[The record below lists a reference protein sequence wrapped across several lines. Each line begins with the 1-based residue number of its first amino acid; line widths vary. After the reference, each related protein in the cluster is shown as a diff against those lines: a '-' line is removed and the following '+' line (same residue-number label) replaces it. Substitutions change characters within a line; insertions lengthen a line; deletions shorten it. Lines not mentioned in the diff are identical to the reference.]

1 MKIRDILLE
10 NLVLETP
17 EQVRS
22 EIIQKI
28 SKIQDEPDL
37 VNVLKFTNQYAYKK
51 DVGKLST
58 VKGFKDSVS
67 NIILQAVGNVDAPD
81 TLIRAFLKRLS
92 TDGVIKENLL
102 LTPGMV
108 HVMDDIVDMKFR
120 GIFNAIKLDLFEKIS
135 GKMGEKGD
143 VGKGEY
149 LLSILSPRIVRR
161 GAPGDIAIAG
171 GKRNVKVEL
180 KAGESGRLGPA
191 GSQAIAGRF
200 DEFIKLCIKNK
211 VLTLGTFEM
220 PNPVDL
226 NFTLNMT
233 KFSAFF
239 GNEQAKVSK
248 ALAIALKMH
257 YPTLN
262 TTSMAK
268 SIVQDGQIDG
278 QELKAQMLAASYSV
292 YQAAKGFDGIL
303 LTDYGINR
311 YLYMNTPQSAA
322 SSGNFVT
329 VKFPSWTDTQSNT
342 MKIQLKSSA
351 R

>member
-1 MKIRDILLE
+1 MKIRDILSE

-22 EIIQKI
+22 EIVQKI

-37 VNVLKFTNQYAYKK
+37 VNVLKFAKQYAFKT
-51 DVGKLST
+51 DVNKLST
-58 VKGFKDSVS
+58 IKGYKDTVS

-92 TDGVIKENLL
+92 TDGIIKENLL
-102 LTPGMV
+102 LTTGMV
-108 HVMDDIVDMKFR
+108 HRMDDIVDKKFL

-135 GKMGEKGD
+135 GKIGEMGD

-149 LLSILSPRIVRR
+149 LLSILSPLIIRR
-161 GAPGDIAIAG
+161 GAPGDIAIA
-171 GKRNVKVEL
+171 KTKVEL

-191 GSQAIAGRF
+191 GSQALAGRF
-200 DEFIKLCIKNK
+200 DEFIALCNKNK
-211 VLTLGTFEM
+211 LITRGTKL
-220 PNPVDL
+220 PNPVDM
-226 NFTLNMT
+226 NFTLNMS

-239 GNEQAKVSK
+239 GNEQARVSR

-262 TTSMAK
+262 ATAMAK
-268 SIVQDGQIDG
+268 SIVHGGQIDG

-292 YQAAKGFDGIL
+292 YQAAKEFDGIL

-322 SSGNFVT
+322 SAGNFVT

>member
-1 MKIRDILLE
+1 MKIRDILSE

-17 EQVRS
+17 EEVRS

-37 VNVLKFTNQYAYKK
+37 INVLKFTKQYAYKK

-92 TDGVIKENLL
+92 TDGIIKENLL
-102 LTPGMV
+102 LTTGMV
-108 HVMDDIVDMKFR
+108 HRMDDIVDKKFL

-135 GKMGEKGD
+135 GKIGEMGD

-149 LLSILSPRIVRR
+149 LLSILSPLIIRR
-161 GAPGDIAIAG
+161 GAPGDIAIA
-171 GKRNVKVEL
+171 KTKVEL

-191 GSQAIAGRF
+191 GSQALAGRF
-200 DEFIKLCIKNK
+200 DEFIALCNKNK
-211 VLTLGTFEM
+211 LITRGTKL
-220 PNPVDL
+220 PNPVDM
-226 NFTLNMT
+226 NFTLNMS

-239 GNEQAKVSK
+239 GNEQARVSR

-257 YPTLN
+257 YPTLS
-262 TTSMAK
+262 TTAIAK
-268 SIVQDGQIDG
+268 SIVRGGQIDG

-322 SSGNFVT
+322 SAGNFVT

>member
-1 MKIRDILLE
+1 MKIRDILFESLM
-10 NLVLETP
+10 LETP
-17 EQVRS
+17 EEVRS

-37 VNVLKFTNQYAYKK
+37 INVLKFAKQYAFKT
-51 DVGKLST
+51 DVKKLST
-58 VKGFKDSVS
+58 IKGYKDTVA

-102 LTPGMV
+102 LTTGMV
-108 HVMDDIVDMKFR
+108 HMMDDIVDKKFL

-135 GKMGEKGD
+135 GKMGEMGD

-149 LLSILSPRIVRR
+149 LLSILSPRIIRR
-161 GAPGDIAIAG
+161 GAPGDIAIA
-171 GKRNVKVEL
+171 KTKVEL

-191 GSQAIAGRF
+191 GSQALAGRF
-200 DEFIKLCIKNK
+200 DEFYSMCNKNK
-211 VLTLGTFEM
+211 LISKGAKL
-220 PNPVDL
+220 PNPVDMNL
-226 NFTLNMT
+226 TLNMG

-239 GNEQAKVSK
+239 GNDQARVSK

-262 TTSMAK
+262 TTAMVK
-268 SIVQDGQIDG
+268 TIVNGGQING
-278 QELKAQMLAASYSV
+278 QELKSQMLAASYSV
-292 YQAAKGFDGIL
+292 YQASKGFDGIL

-322 SSGNFVT
+322 SVGNFVT

-342 MKIQLKSSA
+342 IKIQLKSSA

>member
-1 MKIRDILLE
+1 MKIQDILSESLM
-10 NLVLETP
+10 LETP
-17 EQVRS
+17 EEVRS

-37 VNVLKFTNQYAYKK
+37 INVLKFAKQYAFKT
-51 DVGKLST
+51 DVKKLST
-58 VKGFKDSVS
+58 IKGYKDTVA

-102 LTPGMV
+102 LTTGMV
-108 HVMDDIVDMKFR
+108 HMMDDIVDKKFL

-135 GKMGEKGD
+135 GKMGEMGD

-149 LLSILSPRIVRR
+149 LLSILSPRIIRR
-161 GAPGDIAIAG
+161 GAPGDIAIA
-171 GKRNVKVEL
+171 KTKVEL

-191 GSQAIAGRF
+191 GSQALAGRF
-200 DEFIKLCIKNK
+200 DEFYSMCNKNK
-211 VLTLGTFEM
+211 LISKGSKL
-220 PNPVDL
+220 PNPVDMNL
-226 NFTLNMT
+226 TLNMG

-239 GNEQAKVSK
+239 GNDQTRVSK

-262 TTSMAK
+262 TTAMVK
-268 SIVQDGQIDG
+268 TIVNGGQING
-278 QELKAQMLAASYSV
+278 QELKSQMLAASYSV
-292 YQAAKGFDGIL
+292 YQASKGFDGIL

-322 SSGNFVT
+322 SAGNFVT

-342 MKIQLKSSA
+342 IKIQLKSS
-351 R
+351 RH

>member
-17 EQVRS
+17 EEVRS

-37 VNVLKFTNQYAYKK
+37 INVLKFTKQYAYKK

-102 LTPGMV
+102 LTTGMV
-108 HVMDDIVDMKFR
+108 HLMDDIVDKKFL

-135 GKMGEKGD
+135 GKMGEMGD

-161 GAPGDIAIAG
+161 GAPGDIAIA
-171 GKRNVKVEL
+171 KTKVEL

-191 GSQAIAGRF
+191 GSQALAGRF
-200 DEFIKLCIKNK
+200 DEFYSLCNKNK
-211 VLTLGTFEM
+211 LISKGSKL
-220 PNPVDL
+220 PNPVDM
-226 NFTLNMT
+226 NFTLNMS

-239 GNEQAKVSK
+239 GNEQARVSR

-262 TTSMAK
+262 ATAMAK
-268 SIVQDGQIDG
+268 SIVRGGQING

>member
-1 MKIRDILLE
+1 MKIRDILFEDLM
-10 NLVLETP
+10 LETP
-17 EQVRS
+17 EEVRS

-37 VNVLKFTNQYAYKK
+37 INVLKFAKQYAFKT
-51 DVGKLST
+51 DVKKLST
-58 VKGFKDSVS
+58 IKGYKDTVA

-102 LTPGMV
+102 LTTGMV
-108 HVMDDIVDMKFR
+108 HIMDDIVDKKFLS
-120 GIFNAIKLDLFEKIS
+120 IFNAIKLDLFEKIS
-135 GKMGEKGD
+135 GKIGEMGD

-149 LLSILSPRIVRR
+149 LLSILSPRIMRR
-161 GAPGDIAIAG
+161 GAPGDIAI
-171 GKRNVKVEL
+171 GKTKVEL

-191 GSQAIAGRF
+191 GSQALAGRF
-200 DEFIKLCIKNK
+200 DEFYALCNKNK
-211 VLTLGTFEM
+211 LITKGAKF
-220 PNPVDL
+220 PNPVDMNL
-226 NFTLNMT
+226 TLNMG

-239 GNEQAKVSK
+239 NNEQARVSK

-262 TTSMAK
+262 TTAMVK
-268 SIVQDGQIDG
+268 SIVQGGQIDG
-278 QELKAQMLAASYSV
+278 QQLKAQMLAASYSV
-292 YQAAKGFDGIL
+292 YQAAKEFNGIL

-322 SSGNFVT
+322 AAGKFVT
-329 VKFPSWTDTQSNT
+329 VKFPSWTDAQSNT
-342 MKIQLKSSA
+342 IKIQLKSSA

>member
-1 MKIRDILLE
+1 MKIKDIVSE
-10 NLVLETP
+10 SLVLETP

-22 EIIQKI
+22 EIVQKI

-37 VNVLKFTNQYAYKK
+37 INVLKFTNQYAYKK
-51 DVGKLST
+51 DVSKLST
-58 VKGFKDSVS
+58 IKGYKDTVS
-67 NIILQAVGNVDAPD
+67 NIILQAVGSVDAPD

-102 LTPGMV
+102 LTPGAV
-108 HVMDDIVDMKFR
+108 HVMDDIVDVKFR

-161 GAPGDIAIAG
+161 GAPGDIAISDS
-171 GKRNVKVEL
+171 KRQVKVEL

-200 DEFIKLCIKNK
+200 DEFIKLCLKNK
-211 VLTLGTFEM
+211 LLALGTFEM

-226 NFTLNMT
+226 NFSLNMT

-239 GNEQAKVSK
+239 GNNQAKVSK
-248 ALAIALKMH
+248 ALAIMLKMH

-262 TTSMAK
+262 TTEMVK
-268 SIVQDGQIDG
+268 TIVHGGQING
-278 QELKAQMLAASYSV
+278 PELKSQMLAASYSV
-292 YQAAKGFDGIL
+292 YQAAKEFDGIL

-311 YLYMNTPQSAA
+311 YLYMNTPQSASA
-322 SSGNFVT
+322 AGTFLT
-329 VKFPSWTDTQSNT
+329 IKFPSWTDTQSNT
-342 MKIQLKSSA
+342 IKIQLKTSA

>member
-1 MKIRDILLE
+1 M
-10 NLVLETP
+10 LETP
-17 EQVRS
+17 EEVRS

-37 VNVLKFTNQYAYKK
+37 INVLKFAKQYAFKT
-51 DVGKLST
+51 DVKKLST
-58 VKGFKDSVS
+58 IKGYKDTVA

-102 LTPGMV
+102 LTTGMV
-108 HVMDDIVDMKFR
+108 HMMDDIVDKKFL

-135 GKMGEKGD
+135 GKMGEMGD

-149 LLSILSPRIVRR
+149 LLSILSPRIIRR
-161 GAPGDIAIAG
+161 GAPGDIAIA
-171 GKRNVKVEL
+171 KTKVEL

-191 GSQAIAGRF
+191 GSQALAGRF
-200 DEFIKLCIKNK
+200 DEFYSMCNKNK
-211 VLTLGTFEM
+211 LISKGSKL
-220 PNPVDL
+220 PNPVDMNL
-226 NFTLNMT
+226 TLNMG

-239 GNEQAKVSK
+239 GNDQTRVSK

-262 TTSMAK
+262 TTAMVK
-268 SIVQDGQIDG
+268 TIVNGGQING
-278 QELKAQMLAASYSV
+278 QELKSQMLAASYSV
-292 YQAAKGFDGIL
+292 YQASKGFDGIL

-322 SSGNFVT
+322 SAGNFVT

-342 MKIQLKSSA
+342 IKIQLKSSA

>member
-1 MKIRDILLE
+1 MKIRDILSESLM
-10 NLVLETP
+10 LETP
-17 EQVRS
+17 DEVRS

-37 VNVLKFTNQYAYKK
+37 INVLKFAKQYAFKT
-51 DVGKLST
+51 DVKKLST
-58 VKGFKDSVS
+58 IKGYKDTVA

-102 LTPGMV
+102 LTTGMV
-108 HVMDDIVDMKFR
+108 HMMDDIVDKKFL

-135 GKMGEKGD
+135 GKMGEMGD

-149 LLSILSPRIVRR
+149 LLSILSPRIIRR
-161 GAPGDIAIAG
+161 GAPGDIAIA
-171 GKRNVKVEL
+171 KTKVEL

-191 GSQAIAGRF
+191 GSQALAGRF
-200 DEFIKLCIKNK
+200 DEFYSLCNKNK
-211 VLTLGTFEM
+211 LISKGSKL
-220 PNPVDL
+220 PNPVDMNL
-226 NFTLNMT
+226 TLNMG

-239 GNEQAKVSK
+239 GNDQARVSK
-248 ALAIALKMH
+248 ALAIVLKMH
-257 YPTLN
+257 YPTLSS
-262 TTSMAK
+262 TAMVK
-268 SIVQDGQIDG
+268 SIVRGGQIDG
-278 QELKAQMLAASYSV
+278 QQLKAQMLAASYSV
-292 YQAAKGFDGIL
+292 YQASKGFDGIL

-322 SSGNFVT
+322 SAGNFVT

-342 MKIQLKSSA
+342 IKIQLKSSA

>member
-1 MKIRDILLE
+1 MKIRDILSESLM
-10 NLVLETP
+10 LETP
-17 EQVRS
+17 EEVRS

-37 VNVLKFTNQYAYKK
+37 INVLKFAKQYAFKT
-51 DVGKLST
+51 DVKKLST
-58 VKGFKDSVS
+58 IKGYKDTVA

-81 TLIRAFLKRLS
+81 TLIRVFLKRLS

-102 LTPGMV
+102 LTTGMV
-108 HVMDDIVDMKFR
+108 HMMDDIVDKKFL

-135 GKMGEKGD
+135 GKMGEMGD

-149 LLSILSPRIVRR
+149 LLSILSPRIIRR
-161 GAPGDIAIAG
+161 GAPGDIAIA
-171 GKRNVKVEL
+171 KTKVEL

-191 GSQAIAGRF
+191 GSQALAGRF
-200 DEFIKLCIKNK
+200 DEFYSLCNKNK
-211 VLTLGTFEM
+211 LISKGSKL
-220 PNPVDL
+220 PNPVDMNL
-226 NFTLNMT
+226 TLNMG

-239 GNEQAKVSK
+239 GNDQARVSK

-262 TTSMAK
+262 TTAMVK
-268 SIVQDGQIDG
+268 TIVNSGQING
-278 QELKAQMLAASYSV
+278 QELKSQMLAASYSV
-292 YQAAKGFDGIL
+292 YQASKGFDGIL

-322 SSGNFVT
+322 SAGNFVT

-342 MKIQLKSSA
+342 IKIQLKSSA

>member
-1 MKIRDILLE
+1 MKIRDILSE

-22 EIIQKI
+22 EIVQKI

-37 VNVLKFTNQYAYKK
+37 VNVLKFAKQYAFKT
-51 DVGKLST
+51 DVNKLST
-58 VKGFKDSVS
+58 IKGYKDTVS

-81 TLIRAFLKRLS
+81 TLIRSFLKRLS
-92 TDGVIKENLL
+92 TDGIIKENLL
-102 LTPGMV
+102 LTTGMV
-108 HVMDDIVDMKFR
+108 HRMDDIVDKKFL

-135 GKMGEKGD
+135 GKIGEMGD

-149 LLSILSPRIVRR
+149 LLSILSPLIIRR
-161 GAPGDIAIAG
+161 GAPGDIAIA
-171 GKRNVKVEL
+171 KTKVEL

-191 GSQAIAGRF
+191 GSQALAGRF
-200 DEFIKLCIKNK
+200 DEFYSLCNKNK
-211 VLTLGTFEM
+211 LISKGSKL
-220 PNPVDL
+220 PNPVDM
-226 NFTLNMT
+226 NFTLNMS

-239 GNEQAKVSK
+239 GNEQARVSR

-262 TTSMAK
+262 ATAMAK
-268 SIVQDGQIDG
+268 SIVHGGQING

-292 YQAAKGFDGIL
+292 YQAAKEFDGIL

-322 SSGNFVT
+322 SAGNFVT

>member
-17 EQVRS
+17 EEVRS

-37 VNVLKFTNQYAYKK
+37 INVLKFTKQYAYKK

-102 LTPGMV
+102 LTTGMV
-108 HVMDDIVDMKFR
+108 HLMDDIVDKKFL

-135 GKMGEKGD
+135 GKMGEMGD

-161 GAPGDIAIAG
+161 GAPGDIAIA
-171 GKRNVKVEL
+171 KTKVEL

-191 GSQAIAGRF
+191 GSQALAGRF
-200 DEFIKLCIKNK
+200 DEFYSLCNKNK
-211 VLTLGTFEM
+211 LISKGSKL
-220 PNPVDL
+220 PNPVDM
-226 NFTLNMT
+226 NFTLNMS

-239 GNEQAKVSK
+239 GNEQARVSR

-262 TTSMAK
+262 TTAMAK
-268 SIVQDGQIDG
+268 SIVRGGQIDG

-292 YQAAKGFDGIL
+292 YQAAKGFNGIL

-322 SSGNFVT
+322 SAGNFVT

>member
-1 MKIRDILLE
+1 MKIRDILSESLM
-10 NLVLETP
+10 LETP
-17 EQVRS
+17 EEVRS

-37 VNVLKFTNQYAYKK
+37 INVLKFAKQYAFKT
-51 DVGKLST
+51 DVKKLST
-58 VKGFKDSVS
+58 IKGYKDTVA

-92 TDGVIKENLL
+92 KDGVIKENLL
-102 LTPGMV
+102 LTTGMV
-108 HVMDDIVDMKFR
+108 HMMDDIVDKKFL

-135 GKMGEKGD
+135 GKMGEMGD

-149 LLSILSPRIVRR
+149 LLSILSPRIIRR
-161 GAPGDIAIAG
+161 GAPGDIAIA
-171 GKRNVKVEL
+171 KTKVEL

-191 GSQAIAGRF
+191 GSQALAGRF
-200 DEFIKLCIKNK
+200 DEFYSLCNKNK
-211 VLTLGTFEM
+211 LISKGSKL
-220 PNPVDL
+220 PNPVDMNL
-226 NFTLNMT
+226 TLNMG

-239 GNEQAKVSK
+239 GNDQARVSK
-248 ALAIALKMH
+248 ALAIVLKMH
-257 YPTLN
+257 YPTLG
-262 TTSMAK
+262 TTAMVK
-268 SIVQDGQIDG
+268 SIVRGGQIDG
-278 QELKAQMLAASYSV
+278 QQLKAQMLAASYSV
-292 YQAAKGFDGIL
+292 YQASKGFDGIL

-322 SSGNFVT
+322 SAGNFVT

-342 MKIQLKSSA
+342 IKIQLKSSA

>member
-17 EQVRS
+17 EEVRS

-37 VNVLKFTNQYAYKK
+37 INVLKFTKQYAYKK

-102 LTPGMV
+102 LTTGMV
-108 HVMDDIVDMKFR
+108 HLMDDIVDKKFL

-135 GKMGEKGD
+135 GKMGEMGD

-149 LLSILSPRIVRR
+149 LLSILSPRIIRR
-161 GAPGDIAIAG
+161 GAPGDIAIA
-171 GKRNVKVEL
+171 KTKVEL

-191 GSQAIAGRF
+191 GSQALAGRF
-200 DEFIKLCIKNK
+200 DEFYSLCNKNK
-211 VLTLGTFEM
+211 LISKGSKL
-220 PNPVDL
+220 PNPVDM
-226 NFTLNMT
+226 NFTLNMS

-239 GNEQAKVSK
+239 GNEQARVSR

-262 TTSMAK
+262 TTAMAK
-268 SIVQDGQIDG
+268 SIVRGGQIDG

-292 YQAAKGFDGIL
+292 YQAAKGFNGIL

-322 SSGNFVT
+322 SAGNFVT

>member
-1 MKIRDILLE
+1 MKIRDILSE
-10 NLVLETP
+10 GFILETP
-17 EQVRS
+17 EEVRS

-37 VNVLKFTNQYAYKK
+37 INVLKFTKQYAYKK

-102 LTPGMV
+102 LTTGMV
-108 HVMDDIVDMKFR
+108 HLMDDIVDKKFL

-135 GKMGEKGD
+135 GKMGEMGD

-161 GAPGDIAIAG
+161 GAPGDIAIA
-171 GKRNVKVEL
+171 KTKVEL

-191 GSQAIAGRF
+191 GSQALAGRF
-200 DEFIKLCIKNK
+200 DEFYSLCNKNK
-211 VLTLGTFEM
+211 LITRGTKL
-220 PNPVDL
+220 PNPVDM
-226 NFTLNMT
+226 NFTLNMS

-239 GNEQAKVSK
+239 GNEQARVSR

-262 TTSMAK
+262 TTAMAK
-268 SIVQDGQIDG
+268 SIVRGGQING

-292 YQAAKGFDGIL
+292 YQAAKGFNGIL

-322 SSGNFVT
+322 SAGNFVT

>member
-17 EQVRS
+17 EEVRS

-37 VNVLKFTNQYAYKK
+37 INVLKFTKQYAYKK

-102 LTPGMV
+102 LTTGMV
-108 HVMDDIVDMKFR
+108 HLMDDIVDKKFL

-135 GKMGEKGD
+135 GKMGEMGD

-161 GAPGDIAIAG
+161 GAPGDIAIA
-171 GKRNVKVEL
+171 
-180 KAGESGRLGPA
+180 
-191 GSQAIAGRF
+191 
-200 DEFIKLCIKNK
+200 
-211 VLTLGTFEM
+211 
-220 PNPVDL
+220 
-226 NFTLNMT
+226 
-233 KFSAFF
+233 
-239 GNEQAKVSK
+239 
-248 ALAIALKMH
+248 
-257 YPTLN
+257 
-262 TTSMAK
+262 
-268 SIVQDGQIDG
+268 
-278 QELKAQMLAASYSV
+278 
-292 YQAAKGFDGIL
+292 
-303 LTDYGINR
+303 
-311 YLYMNTPQSAA
+311 
-322 SSGNFVT
+322 
-329 VKFPSWTDTQSNT
+329 
-342 MKIQLKSSA
+342 
-351 R
+351 

>member
-17 EQVRS
+17 EEVRS

-37 VNVLKFTNQYAYKK
+37 INVLKFTKQYAYKK

-102 LTPGMV
+102 LTTGMV
-108 HVMDDIVDMKFR
+108 HLMDDIVDKKFL

-135 GKMGEKGD
+135 GKMGEMGD

-161 GAPGDIAIAG
+161 GAPGDIAIA
-171 GKRNVKVEL
+171 KTKVEL

-191 GSQAIAGRF
+191 GSQALAGRF
-200 DEFIKLCIKNK
+200 DEFYSLCNKNK
-211 VLTLGTFEM
+211 LISKGSKL
-220 PNPVDL
+220 PNPVDM
-226 NFTLNMT
+226 NFTLNMS

-239 GNEQAKVSK
+239 GNEQARVSR

-262 TTSMAK
+262 ATAMAK
-268 SIVQDGQIDG
+268 SIVRGGQING

-292 YQAAKGFDGIL
+292 YQAAKGFNGIL

-322 SSGNFVT
+322 SAGNFVT

>member
-1 MKIRDILLE
+1 MKIRDILFE
-10 NLVLETP
+10 GFILETP
-17 EQVRS
+17 EEVRS

-37 VNVLKFTNQYAYKK
+37 INVLKFTKQYAYKK

-102 LTPGMV
+102 LTTGMV
-108 HVMDDIVDMKFR
+108 HLMDDIVDKKFL

-135 GKMGEKGD
+135 GKMGEMGD

-161 GAPGDIAIAG
+161 GAPGDIAIA
-171 GKRNVKVEL
+171 KTKVEL

-191 GSQAIAGRF
+191 GSQALAGRF
-200 DEFIKLCIKNK
+200 DEFYSLCNKNK
-211 VLTLGTFEM
+211 LISKGSKL
-220 PNPVDL
+220 PNPVDM
-226 NFTLNMT
+226 NFTLNMS

-239 GNEQAKVSK
+239 GNEQARVSR

-262 TTSMAK
+262 ATAMVK
-268 SIVQDGQIDG
+268 SIVRGGQING

-292 YQAAKGFDGIL
+292 YQAAKGFNGIL

-322 SSGNFVT
+322 SAGNFVT
-329 VKFPSWTDTQSNT
+329 VKFPSWIDTQSNT

>member
-17 EQVRS
+17 EEVRS

-37 VNVLKFTNQYAYKK
+37 INVLKFTKQYAYKK

-102 LTPGMV
+102 LTTGMV
-108 HVMDDIVDMKFR
+108 HLMDDIVDKKFL

-135 GKMGEKGD
+135 GKMGEMGD

-149 LLSILSPRIVRR
+149 LLSILSPRIIRR
-161 GAPGDIAIAG
+161 GAPGDIAIA
-171 GKRNVKVEL
+171 KTKVEL

-191 GSQAIAGRF
+191 GSQALAGRF
-200 DEFIKLCIKNK
+200 DEFYSLCNKNK
-211 VLTLGTFEM
+211 LISKGSKL
-220 PNPVDL
+220 PNPVDM
-226 NFTLNMT
+226 NFTLNMS

-239 GNEQAKVSK
+239 GNEQARVSR

-262 TTSMAK
+262 TTAMAK
-268 SIVQDGQIDG
+268 SIVRGGQING
-278 QELKAQMLAASYSV
+278 QELKSQMLAASYSV

>member
-10 NLVLETP
+10 TLVLETP
-17 EQVRS
+17 EEVRS

-37 VNVLKFTNQYAYKK
+37 INVLEFTKQYAYKK

-102 LTPGMV
+102 LTTGMV
-108 HVMDDIVDMKFR
+108 HLMDDIVDKKFL

-135 GKMGEKGD
+135 GKMGEMGD

-149 LLSILSPRIVRR
+149 LLSILSPRIIRR
-161 GAPGDIAIAG
+161 GAPGDIAIA
-171 GKRNVKVEL
+171 KTKVEL

-191 GSQAIAGRF
+191 GSQALAGRF
-200 DEFIKLCIKNK
+200 DEFYSLCNKNK
-211 VLTLGTFEM
+211 LISKGSKL
-220 PNPVDL
+220 PNPVDM
-226 NFTLNMT
+226 NFTLNMS

-239 GNEQAKVSK
+239 GNEQARVSR

-262 TTSMAK
+262 TTAMAK
-268 SIVQDGQIDG
+268 SIVRGGQING

-292 YQAAKGFDGIL
+292 YQAAKGFNGIL

-322 SSGNFVT
+322 SAGNFVT

>member
-1 MKIRDILLE
+1 MKIQDILSESLM
-10 NLVLETP
+10 LETP
-17 EQVRS
+17 EEVRS

-37 VNVLKFTNQYAYKK
+37 INVLKFAKQYAFKT
-51 DVGKLST
+51 DVKKLST
-58 VKGFKDSVS
+58 IKGYKDTVA

-102 LTPGMV
+102 LTTGMV
-108 HVMDDIVDMKFR
+108 HMMDDIVDKKFL

-135 GKMGEKGD
+135 GKMGEMGD

-149 LLSILSPRIVRR
+149 LLSILSPRIIRR
-161 GAPGDIAIAG
+161 GAPGDIAIA
-171 GKRNVKVEL
+171 KTKVEL

-191 GSQAIAGRF
+191 GSQALAGRF
-200 DEFIKLCIKNK
+200 DEFYSMCNKNK
-211 VLTLGTFEM
+211 LISKGSKL
-220 PNPVDL
+220 PNPVDMNL
-226 NFTLNMT
+226 TLNMG

-239 GNEQAKVSK
+239 GNDQTRVSK

-262 TTSMAK
+262 TTAMVK
-268 SIVQDGQIDG
+268 TIVNGGQING
-278 QELKAQMLAASYSV
+278 QELKSQMLAASYSV
-292 YQAAKGFDGIL
+292 YQASKGFDGIL

-322 SSGNFVT
+322 SAGNFVT

-342 MKIQLKSSA
+342 IKIQLKSSA

>member
-1 MKIRDILLE
+1 MKIRDILFE
-10 NLVLETP
+10 SFILETP
-17 EQVRS
+17 EEVRS

-37 VNVLKFTNQYAYKK
+37 INVLKFTKQYAYKK

-102 LTPGMV
+102 LTTGMV
-108 HVMDDIVDMKFR
+108 HLMDDIVDKKFL

-135 GKMGEKGD
+135 GKMGEMGD

-161 GAPGDIAIAG
+161 GAPGDIAIA
-171 GKRNVKVEL
+171 KTKVEL

-191 GSQAIAGRF
+191 GSQALAGRF
-200 DEFIKLCIKNK
+200 DEFYSLCNKNK
-211 VLTLGTFEM
+211 LISKGSKL
-220 PNPVDL
+220 PNPVDM
-226 NFTLNMT
+226 NFTLNMS

-239 GNEQAKVSK
+239 GNEQARVSR

-262 TTSMAK
+262 ATAMAK
-268 SIVQDGQIDG
+268 SIVRGGQING

-292 YQAAKGFDGIL
+292 YQAAKGFNGIL

-322 SSGNFVT
+322 SAGNFVT

>member
-1 MKIRDILLE
+1 MKIRDILSE

-22 EIIQKI
+22 EIVQKI

-37 VNVLKFTNQYAYKK
+37 VNVLKFAKQYAYKK

-92 TDGVIKENLL
+92 TDGIIKENLL
-102 LTPGMV
+102 LTTGMV
-108 HVMDDIVDMKFR
+108 HRMDDIVDKKFL

-135 GKMGEKGD
+135 GKIGEMGD

-149 LLSILSPRIVRR
+149 LLSILSPLIIRR
-161 GAPGDIAIAG
+161 GAPGDIAIA
-171 GKRNVKVEL
+171 KTKVEL

-191 GSQAIAGRF
+191 GSQALAGRF
-200 DEFIKLCIKNK
+200 DEFIALCNKNK
-211 VLTLGTFEM
+211 LITRGTKL
-220 PNPVDL
+220 PNPVDM
-226 NFTLNMT
+226 NFTLNMS

-239 GNEQAKVSK
+239 GNEQARVSR

-262 TTSMAK
+262 TTAMAK
-268 SIVQDGQIDG
+268 SIVQGGQING

-322 SSGNFVT
+322 SAGNFVT

>member
-1 MKIRDILLE
+1 MKIRDILSESLM
-10 NLVLETP
+10 LETP
-17 EQVRS
+17 EEVRS

-37 VNVLKFTNQYAYKK
+37 INVLKFAKQYAFKT
-51 DVGKLST
+51 DVKKLST
-58 VKGFKDSVS
+58 IKGYKDTVA

-102 LTPGMV
+102 LTTGMV
-108 HVMDDIVDMKFR
+108 HMMDDIVDKKFL

-135 GKMGEKGD
+135 GKMGEMGD

-149 LLSILSPRIVRR
+149 LLSILSPRIIRR
-161 GAPGDIAIAG
+161 GAPGDIAIA
-171 GKRNVKVEL
+171 KTKVEL

-191 GSQAIAGRF
+191 GSQALAGRF
-200 DEFIKLCIKNK
+200 DEFYSLCNKNK
-211 VLTLGTFEM
+211 LISKGSKL
-220 PNPVDL
+220 PNPVDMNL
-226 NFTLNMT
+226 TLNMG

-239 GNEQAKVSK
+239 GNDQARVSK

-262 TTSMAK
+262 TTAMVK
-268 SIVQDGQIDG
+268 TIVNGGQING
-278 QELKAQMLAASYSV
+278 QELKSQMLAASYSV
-292 YQAAKGFDGIL
+292 YQASKGFDGIL

-322 SSGNFVT
+322 SAGNFVT

-342 MKIQLKSSA
+342 IKIQLKSSA

>member
-17 EQVRS
+17 EEVRS

-37 VNVLKFTNQYAYKK
+37 INVLKFTKQYAYKK

-102 LTPGMV
+102 LTTGMV
-108 HVMDDIVDMKFR
+108 HPMNDIVDKKFL

-135 GKMGEKGD
+135 GKMGEMGD

-161 GAPGDIAIAG
+161 GAPGDIAIA
-171 GKRNVKVEL
+171 KTKVEL

-200 DEFIKLCIKNK
+200 DEFIKLCLKNK

-220 PNPVDL
+220 PNPVDM

-262 TTSMAK
+262 TTAMVK
-268 SIVQDGQIDG
+268 TIVNGGQING
-278 QELKAQMLAASYSV
+278 QELKSQMLAASYSV
-292 YQAAKGFDGIL
+292 YQTAKEFDGIL